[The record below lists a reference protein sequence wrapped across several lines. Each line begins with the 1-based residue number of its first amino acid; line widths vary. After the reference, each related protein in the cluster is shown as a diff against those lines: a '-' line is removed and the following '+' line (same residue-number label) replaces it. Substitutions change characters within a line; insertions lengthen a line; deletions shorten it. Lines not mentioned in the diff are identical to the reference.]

1 MDQEEANVV
10 KWMAEEQQ
18 INRNFALRR
27 GLNHPS
33 FMLLACFSLSS

>member
-18 INRNFALRR
+18 INRNFALR

-33 FMLLACFSLSS
+33 FMLLACFSLSF